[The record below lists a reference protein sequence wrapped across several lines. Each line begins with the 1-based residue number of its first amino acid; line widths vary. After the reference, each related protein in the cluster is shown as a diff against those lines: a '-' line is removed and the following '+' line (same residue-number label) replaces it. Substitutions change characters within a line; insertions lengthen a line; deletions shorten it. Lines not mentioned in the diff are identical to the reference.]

1 MDKKLKQALKQN
13 FIPPSPQ
20 KKDDFLS
27 YLTYPKATFSEVLFS
42 QIGFIRK
49 RVWFAFTLL
58 LVLAFTSTNYLPL
71 DENIV
76 SIISAMLPIFSLV
89 AITEIYKST
98 AYNMTEMEIAC
109 KYDLSKITLMRLSI
123 LGTVGIILLFVYVL
137 TVSNNDLGLI
147 RNIVYL
153 AVPYLLSTNISL
165 VVISKLKSKDT
176 GYVCNAVCL
185 GVSAGVMVLQNACNF
200 IYSLDYVAIWTIS
213 FILLIALLGVNL
225 VIFRKSQEELQWNL
239 A

>member
-1 MDKKLKQALKQN
+1 MDKKLGQAIKQN

-20 KKDDFLS
+20 KKDDFLAN
-27 YLTYPKATFSEVLFS
+27 LTYPKASFSEMLFS
-42 QIGFIRK
+42 QIWFIRK
-49 RVWFAFTLL
+49 RVWLTFTLL
-58 LVLAFTSTNYLPL
+58 LILAFTSTNCLPL

-98 AYNMTEMEIAC
+98 AYNMAEMELAC

-137 TVSNNDLGLI
+137 IVSNNNLGLI
-147 RNIVYL
+147 RNLVYL

-176 GYVCNAVCL
+176 GYVCSAVCL
-185 GVSAGVMVLQNACNF
+185 GVSVGVIVLQNAYNF
-200 IYSLDYVAIWTIS
+200 IYSVDYVAIWTIS
-213 FILLIALLGVNL
+213 FILLTLLLGANL
-225 VIFRKSQEELQWNL
+225 VIFRKSQEDLQWNL